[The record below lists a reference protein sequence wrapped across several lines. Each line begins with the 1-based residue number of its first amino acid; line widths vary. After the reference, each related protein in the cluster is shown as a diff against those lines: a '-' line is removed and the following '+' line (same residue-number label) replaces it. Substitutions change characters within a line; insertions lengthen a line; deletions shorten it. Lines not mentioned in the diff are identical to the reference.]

1 MIPKTALETSVHYTC
16 LFPKYL
22 NKAAAEKDPIERMKI
37 VVSSV
42 LASFFYTNTFLK
54 PLNPILGETLHGIFP
69 DGTDVYCEQISH
81 HPPVS
86 YIYCIGPDNNYKYYG
101 YYDYDAKAGMNSVSI
116 LNKGKRCFEF
126 KDG

>member
-1 MIPKTALETSVHYTC
+1 MIIAC

-54 PLNPILGETLHGIFP
+54 PVKFL
-69 DGTDVYCEQISH
+69 
-81 HPPVS
+81 
-86 YIYCIGPDNNYKYYG
+86 
-101 YYDYDAKAGMNSVSI
+101 
-116 LNKGKRCFEF
+116 F
-126 KDG
+126 KVI